1 MGDSIIKKDTLLKIK
16 NNMSNLKNNNI
27 KLEKEINNIISEST
41 KNEKENLDKA
51 FIKYQNAMK
60 TALNNTEVKN
70 KLDEKYKCEEKIEN
84 LMNNIQKALKKA
96 IKEINNLEITD
107 LEKKDK
113 ILALQN
119 SIEDAIMSDD
129 EKLLMKTLKK
139 YMGNNCHFR
148 TIHL

>member
-27 KLEKEINNIISEST
+27 KLEKEINNIISERT
-41 KNEKENLDKA
+41 KNEKDNLDKA
-51 FIKYQNAMK
+51 FIKYQNAMN
-60 TALNNTEVKN
+60 TALNITEVKN
-70 KLDEKYKCEEKIEN
+70 KLDEKYKCEEKIDN

-96 IKEINNLEITD
+96 IKEINNLEITA

-129 EKLLMKTLKK
+129 EKLLMKTLKN
-139 YMGNNCHFR
+139 YLGNNCHFR

>member
-70 KLDEKYKCEEKIEN
+70 KLDEKYKCEEKIED
-84 LMNNIQKALKKA
+84 LMNNIQKALRKA
-96 IKEINNLEITD
+96 IREINNLEITD
-107 LEKKDK
+107 EEKKDK
-113 ILALQN
+113 IIALQN

-129 EKLLMKTLKK
+129 EKLLIKTLKNCLG
-139 YMGNNCHFR
+139 GNTQFK
-148 TIHL
+148 TIRL

>member
-1 MGDSIIKKDTLLKIK
+1 MDDSMIKKDTFIKIK

-27 KLEKEINNIISEST
+27 KLEKEINNIISKST
-41 KNEKENLDKA
+41 KNEKDNFDKA

-60 TALNNTEVKN
+60 TSLNSTEVKH
-70 KLDEKYKCEEKIEN
+70 KLDEKCKCEEKIDN
-84 LMNNIQKALKKA
+84 LMNNIQKALRKA

-107 LEKKDK
+107 VEKKDK

-129 EKLLMKTLKK
+129 EKLLMKSLKN
-139 YMGNNCHFR
+139 YLGNNCHFR